1 MDLID
6 QLNQLA
12 SRLPKLTESI
22 QTEEATKNA
31 LIMPVLQALGYNV
44 FDPFEVIPE
53 FTADVG
59 TKKNEKVDYVIV
71 RNGKPCIL
79 IECKSIGT
87 TLNINHASQLFRYFS
102 VTDARFGILTNG
114 VDYQFFTDIE
124 APNKMDDKPFFE
136 FSMTRFDAK
145 AVNEIKKFGKSI
157 YDEANILSNASE
169 LKYKKQLRMHLSQE
183 LESPSEEFVKL
194 FAKRVYSGILTPEKK
209 DQFTQLVGQAF
220 KEWVNVKINE
230 RLQNAIEGDAENTQ
244 ETKLSLPDKPT
255 PEEQAHMKSDDGI
268 ITTEEELEG
277 FRIIRAIMA
286 QLVDPSRIFLRDTK
300 SYCGVLLDD
309 NNRKPL
315 CRFLFTPAQKTL
327 IFVDKE
333 RKEEKVCLESI
344 VDIYKHIDKVLQ
356 YAKLYI

>member
-1 MDLID
+1 M
-6 QLNQLA
+6 
-12 SRLPKLTESI
+12 ESI

-79 IECKSIGT
+79 IECKSVGT
-87 TLNINHASQLFRYFS
+87 SLNINHASQLFRYFS
-102 VTDARFGILTNG
+102 VTEARFGILTNG

-124 APNKMDDKPFFE
+124 SPNKMDDKPFFE
-136 FSMTRFDAK
+136 FSMERVDAK
-145 AVNEIKKFGKSI
+145 SVNEIKKFAKSI

-169 LKYKKQLRMHLSQE
+169 LKYKKQIRMHLSQE
-183 LESPSEEFVKL
+183 LETPTEEFVRL
-194 FAKRVYSGILTPEKK
+194 FAKRVYPGILTTEKK

-220 KEWVNVKINE
+220 KEWVNIRVNE
-230 RLQNAIEGDAENTQ
+230 RLQNAIEGEGVNKDAAKETASSTPTQ
-244 ETKLSLPDKPT
+244 
-255 PEEQAHMKSDDGI
+255 EEQANMSNDDGI
-268 ITTEEELEG
+268 VTTEEELEG
-277 FRIIRAIMA
+277 FRIIRAIVS

-300 SYCGVLLDD
+300 RYCGILIDD

-327 IFVDKE
+327 VFLNKE
-333 RKEEKVCLESI
+333 RNEERIPLGSV

-356 YAKLYI
+356 YARLYI